1 MDNKTNNISN
11 MNNTNIKKNFVN
23 LFCQLTK
30 ICKETNEEINKNY
43 KKGKKDAYE
52 EIYQYFNKQDKQLS
66 VNSLIMFLQE
76 KIDKT
81 KNIIKNK
88 KDFEDD
94 IKPIFEINSFDI
106 GNIKKN
112 DLQEEMY
119 NFNSPKPEILIPN
132 KRKKN

>member
-1 MDNKTNNISN
+1 MDKANNISN

-52 EIYQYFNKQDKQLS
+52 EIFQYFNKQDKQLS

-81 KNIIKNK
+81 KNIINNKN
-88 KDFEDD
+88 DFDD
-94 IKPIFEINSFDI
+94 ELKPIFEINSIDI
-106 GNIKKN
+106 GNTKKN
-112 DLQEEMY
+112 DLQDDIY
-119 NFNSPKPEILIPN
+119 NFNYSKPELFIPN
-132 KRKKN
+132 KKKKN

>member
-1 MDNKTNNISN
+1 MDNKANNISN

-52 EIYQYFNKQDKQLS
+52 EIFQYFNKQDKQLN

-81 KNIIKNK
+81 KNIINNKN
-88 KDFEDD
+88 DFDD
-94 IKPIFEINSFDI
+94 ELKPIFEINSIDI
-106 GNIKKN
+106 GNTKKN
-112 DLQEEMY
+112 DLQDDIY
-119 NFNSPKPEILIPN
+119 NFNYSKPELFIPN
-132 KRKKN
+132 KKKKN

>member
-1 MDNKTNNISN
+1 
-11 MNNTNIKKNFVN
+11 
-23 LFCQLTK
+23 
-30 ICKETNEEINKNY
+30 
-43 KKGKKDAYE
+43 
-52 EIYQYFNKQDKQLS
+52 
-66 VNSLIMFLQE
+66 MFLQE

-94 IKPIFEINSFDI
+94 IKPIFEINSIDI

>member
-1 MDNKTNNISN
+1 MDKANNISN

-43 KKGKKDAYE
+43 KKGKKDANE

-94 IKPIFEINSFDI
+94 IKPIFEINSIDI

-112 DLQEEMY
+112 DLQEDIY
-119 NFNSPKPEILIPN
+119 NFNYSKPELFIPN
-132 KRKKN
+132 KKKKN